1 MSRVVGK
8 YKKNL
13 DNHMHGIKP
22 MFRTKA
28 EREEQIKA
36 TGGKKTKAN
45 WFRNAKDNTT
55 STMTV
60 PTTPGGLLLKQIQ
73 TSLASCPAPGKCKTK
88 VLEGEGVTVQ
98 RQIVKSNPFP
108 RRSCGRLVE

>member
-1 MSRVVGK
+1 MAEFAADTISF
-8 YKKNL
+8 
-13 DNHMHGIKP
+13 IKVP
-22 MFRTKA
+22 SMD
-28 EREEQIKA
+28 IKA

-60 PTTPGGLLLKQIQ
+60 PTTPGDLLLKQIQ

-98 RQIVKSNPFP
+98 RQIVKSNPLP
-108 RRSCGRLVE
+108 KKIMWKARLCS